1 MLRLADSP
9 TGNAV
14 DRFSMPDLSSENH
27 LNNNPMDSGVGG
39 VNKKNRQDSK
49 GGDATANEAAKSRV
63 PLSFLT
69 WWKLN

>member
-1 MLRLADSP
+1 
-9 TGNAV
+9 
-14 DRFSMPDLSSENH
+14 
-27 LNNNPMDSGVGG
+27 MDSGVGG